1 MSDLYKTIKDK
12 SQGLFKDKGSK
23 FISFAFI
30 VNNEQDVKNNL
41 RRIKKEYHDA
51 RHHCYAYRIG
61 AENHVYRYSDDG
73 EPSGTA
79 GKPIYGQ
86 ILSYNVTNICIVVVR
101 YFGGVLLGTGGLVN
115 AYKNAAMD
123 CLSNASIEENQIKKS
138 ISVEFPYEIMN
149 DVMKISNEQDIDVTK
164 RDFQEQCRLSI
175 DVPKSKYATILQKI
189 EKLYKAKII
198 DNI

>member
-30 VNNEQDVKNNL
+30 VNDEQDVKNKL
-41 RRIKKEYHDA
+41 QQIKKEYHDA

-61 AENHVYRYSDDG
+61 TEKYVYRHNDDG

-86 ILSYNVTNICIVVVR
+86 ILSFDVTNICIIVVR

-115 AYKNAAMD
+115 AYKNAAIE
-123 CLSNASIEENQIKKS
+123 CLSNASIVENQIKKS
-138 ISVEFPYEIMN
+138 INIEFPYEIMN
-149 DVMKISNEQDIDVTK
+149 DVMKITNEQDIDVTK

-175 DVPKSKYATILQKI
+175 NVPKSKHTLILQKI
-189 EKLYKAKII
+189 EKLYKARII